1 MKLHITDAAARWFKE
16 EAEFSPGD
24 MVKFYPKFYGRSP
37 VQECYSLGFTRDS
50 EPADIAVQEEVD
62 GIVFYIE
69 RDDLWYFNGHD
80 LHVHYDQE
88 KDELEYVYIKE

>member
-1 MKLHITDAAARWFKE
+1 MKLLISEEAARWFKE

-24 MVKFYPKFYGRSP
+24 MVKFYPKFYGKSP

-50 EPADIAVQEEVD
+50 EPADIAVQKEVD

-69 RDDLWYFNGHD
+69 RDDLWYFADHD
-80 LHVHYDQE
+80 LRVHYNE
-88 KDELEYVYIKE
+88 EADELEYEYIKE